1 MAAMDDKHDDI
12 DNQCTADEH
21 KLSLEVDKV
30 RDCTLSGDT
39 LSTSGAN
46 GPIDEALEQSE
57 PLCEERGE
65 EAQAEREGGGGGNVD
80 ASVSRQ
86 AESEVGVAPQADSE
100 VGVAPQAESE
110 VGVAPQAESEVG
122 VAPQAESEG
131 GVAESKEGV
140 APQAES
146 KEDKDQ
152 EQTGATP
159 FSVSEESVSPHA
171 EREVGVS
178 PHAEREVGVSPHAE
192 REEGGE
198 VEANQQESLC
208 ESEAQQVVAKER
220 VAPPTRVEGE
230 EQFETLQEDTRQD
243 EELCEESKAVQTE
256 RDGSHV
262 ERKDGLSSPI
272 ESKVSELP
280 VETSDKEPLEEAV
293 VIPQT
298 EREASERKAEAV
310 IVEEEKTYEK
320 ETASEEDSKEAM
332 PSPVESGVSTPQLK
346 LSKEEPHEEG
356 VAPQTMDKGHHGDA
370 QTLTEEGRTTPNKE
384 GITLEPDREDEE
396 DGGKQEVKS
405 DEEKSS
411 GDTSG
416 IQETVGERGDQTAAS
431 TDVSESCMDV
441 DEQKKEREDGEEKM
455 DIETDNVDD
464 GKRGHVTAAE
474 EGGHVTAA
482 KAIDTIKQQQNVD
495 DEDQEPMEMEVE
507 EERKSREEISPSETD
522 DPQVADTAVERS
534 DSATGVKGQRE
545 EEEKE
550 MEVVEEEKERDEET
564 SPSEKDVPQVA
575 DTAIQHPQSS
585 DPSGVEEGE
594 REEEK
599 EMTNE
604 PAPSGDV
611 ESEQLIDKEDV
622 QENIDRPS
630 ETKVETESERD
641 DHADSA
647 EIGGEMESVNKQK
660 EDIPSEIS
668 LESESVTSQQT
679 SPPRADMETGNVTL
693 APSDSDVGSSETD
706 SDIQASK
713 EEEPVS
719 EQKSESSFEAISLPI
734 VESTQDSPDKSDGEK
749 EHIDTTED
757 SLQPSL
763 RVQEEE
769 REVEGETVMEEK
781 REVEVERVMEEEREV
796 EKERETEREAEA
808 ELQSSV
814 QDEAVVAMATTV
826 SQPVSEESPQEEIHE
841 EESSDGNVAK
851 PMEAEQVK
859 EVELEEDVDSRQEV
873 KEDRDKQ
880 ETAVEKE
887 EVKGQSTSHQS
898 LLGSSVPISSI
909 VATVSEEEGSKVCE
923 KFKDV
928 QTEDTVTSEHLQ
940 DEETTKEVK
949 FLVEDARESE
959 SPPPEKMETTESSSG
974 VESKDGDVT
983 RGKSPIIVD
992 SRATGSI
999 TDMSF
1004 SSKEEDIESSSLP
1017 EAVRSGQEDKDDEN
1031 NSKSLIQLS
1040 VPSETTRLETSS
1052 SESSELP
1059 LPPSSLSTT
1068 APPSSTSV
1076 VRKPPPPPSLA
1087 TAPPQIS
1094 TVTTT
1099 ASLTTVPI
1107 VSLLALTSSS
1117 SKTPP
1122 TSSLPPPSTS
1132 SPKEPSLSTI
1142 PSLSSLAAKT
1152 SSLSRVLPTFES
1164 PRPDVGYKKDT
1175 IVLSCAVKPKSSKPR
1190 VCKVAATSVS
1200 PSNPVLVLS
1209 GSGVETKSSLS
1220 GSNGS
1225 SLLALVSKNA
1235 TTTSTLTA
1243 SIPTHSTTT
1252 FTPSALASVLSD
1264 RQATIALP
1272 TTAAMPFSTSAVSA
1286 PSISLTSSS
1295 ALSSSL
1301 VSPLRDSQPASRP
1314 QANPISVITQFSIPP
1329 SSSAKT
1335 SSVTPYSSLAS
1346 AHRYAVVGMANREQ
1360 SMIVSMGA
1368 ERLKVGEAEILQAS
1382 GDSDLHLQQQKIEV
1396 KSREEMMGKVPPQ
1409 VAVIPP
1415 IIDLTRTP
1423 EYSQVEKLKGRGDRG
1438 KVKSPPLLVGVAGS
1452 PDREHKNSKGEGI
1465 NVDKPVNVLMSGQGK
1480 YKCTM
1485 YNVCVH
1491 YSRTSEQRTHW

>member
-1 MAAMDDKHDDI
+1 MDDKHDNI

-57 PLCEERGE
+57 PLCEERGQ
-65 EAQAEREGGGGGNVD
+65 EAQAKREGGGGNVD
-80 ASVSRQ
+80 ATASRQDEPSEVDVAPQ
-86 AESEVGVAPQADSE
+86 AESEVGVAPLAESK

-110 VGVAPQAESEVG
+110 VGVAPL
-122 VAPQAESEG
+122 AESEG

-146 KEDKDQ
+146 DEDKDQ
-152 EQTGATP
+152 KQTGATP
-159 FSVSEESVSPHA
+159 SVSEESVSPHA
-171 EREVGVS
+171 EKEVGVS
-178 PHAEREVGVSPHAE
+178 PQAEKEVGVSPQAE
-192 REEGGE
+192 KEEGGE

-208 ESEAQQVVAKER
+208 ESEGQQVVTKER
-220 VAPPTRVEGE
+220 VAPPTRVEEE
-230 EQFETLQEDTRQD
+230 EQFESLQENTRQD
-243 EELCEESKAVQTE
+243 EELCEESKAFQTE

-262 ERKDGLSSPI
+262 ESKDGLSSPI

-280 VETSDKEPLEEAV
+280 VETSNKEPLEEAV

-298 EREASERKAEAV
+298 EREACERKTEAV
-310 IVEEEKTYEK
+310 IVEEEKAYEK
-320 ETASEEDSKEAM
+320 ETVSEENSKETM
-332 PSPVESGVSTPQLK
+332 PSPVESGVSTPQIK

-356 VAPQTMDKGHHGDA
+356 VAPPTMDKDRHGGA

-384 GITLEPDREDEE
+384 GITLEPDREDEK
-396 DGGKQEVKS
+396 DGGKLEVKS
-405 DEEKSS
+405 DEEKVS
-411 GDTSG
+411 GDTFK
-416 IQETVGERGDQTAAS
+416 IQETVGERGDETAAS

-441 DEQKKEREDGEEKM
+441 DEQKEEREDDEEKM
-455 DIETDNVDD
+455 DIETDDVDD

-534 DSATGVKGQRE
+534 DSATGVKGQEE

-550 MEVVEEEKERDEET
+550 MEAVEEEKKRDEET

-575 DTAIQHPQSS
+575 DTAIEHPQSS
-585 DPSGVEEGE
+585 DPSGVVEGE

-630 ETKVETESERD
+630 ETKVEAESERD

-999 TDMSF
+999 TDTSC
-1004 SSKEEDIESSSLP
+1004 SSKEEDMEASSLP
-1017 EAVRSGQEDKDDEN
+1017 EVVRSGQEDKEDEN
-1031 NSKSLIQLS
+1031 NSKSLIQVS
-1040 VPSETTRLETSS
+1040 VPSETTRLETPASKSS
-1052 SESSELP
+1052 KLP
-1059 LPPSSLSTT
+1059 LPPSPLSTT

-1076 VRKPPPPPSLA
+1076 VKQPSPPSIA

-1094 TVTTT
+1094 TVATT
-1099 ASLTTVPI
+1099 ASVTTVPI

-1117 SKTPP
+1117 SKAPP

-1142 PSLSSLAAKT
+1142 PSLSSLAAK
-1152 SSLSRVLPTFES
+1152 SSSMSRVLPTFES

-1200 PSNPVLVLS
+1200 PSNPVMVLS

-1235 TTTSTLTA
+1235 TTTSTLTT

-1272 TTAAMPFSTSAVSA
+1272 TTAAMLASSAVSA

-1314 QANPISVITQFSIPP
+1314 NPISVITQISIPP

-1423 EYSQVEKLKGRGDRG
+1423 EYSQVDKLKGRGDRG

-1452 PDREHKNSKGEGI
+1452 PDREQKSSKGEGI

-1480 YKCTM
+1480 CTCM
-1485 YNVCVH
+1485 CMC
-1491 YSRTSEQRTHW
+1491 TLQ